1 MAKDKT
7 RKEAAEAYKPAP
19 ADLSDVILPESLTE
33 LTEVIA
39 ENTHEVW
46 SANRMAEGWKWGP
59 VRDDSKLEHPNLVP
73 YCELSEADRDYDR
86 ATAMNA
92 IKLIV
97 KMGFKIDKQ

>member
-1 MAKDKT
+1 MAKDK
-7 RKEAAEAYKPAP
+7 RLEEAARGYKPAP
-19 ADLSDVILPESLTE
+19 ADLSDVALPESLTA

-46 SANRMAEGWKWGP
+46 SANRMAEGWSWGP
-59 VRDDSKLEHPNLVP
+59 VRDDIKLRHPNLLP
-73 YCELSEADRDYDR
+73 YSELSEADKDYDR

-97 KMGFKIDKQ
+97 KLGFKIDKQ

>member
-1 MAKDKT
+1 MANGKT
-7 RKEAAEAYKPAP
+7 KAAIAKAYKPAP
-19 ADLSDVILPESLTE
+19 ADLSEVTLPESLTQ

-46 SANRMAEGWKWGP
+46 SANRMAEGWTWGP
-59 VRDDSKLEHPNLVP
+59 ARDDARLKHPNLLP
-73 YCELSEADRDYDR
+73 YSELSEADKDYDR

-97 KMGFKIDKQ
+97 KMGFKIDKR